1 MFMFFENKLSE
12 VELKMWAGVA
22 LAANFDIVVYRS
34 TKIEVVMI
42 F

>member
-22 LAANFDIVVYRS
+22 LEDNFDIVIYGL